1 MAKVHYADDYQP
13 DFGIPWRPVLT
24 RQQIEDRYAGPGP
37 WGDPW
42 TDQNLANYIA
52 LRKRVEADTLKNPIG
67 QGWSL
72 PSWDA
77 VQRNWKKYNIHVL
90 LGGNQAAKTTFGA
103 RLTVWAAATIPE
115 SETYCWHVTDKR
127 SIDDQQRFVW
137 EALPEGIKKLPTKK
151 GISHSL
157 QYGQKN
163 GFTDGICILP
173 PLPGYQRGGSI
184 KFFNYAQYA
193 QNDQII
199 EGVKAHFMW
208 ADEVIPLELMETIR
222 KGRLMTYHGR
232 FLLTFTVIDGWN
244 DTIQKILSKTR
255 TVEKRF
261 CDHPKVMADLP
272 IMQESMSVDS
282 CAIYYAWTKDN
293 PFTDY
298 QEFLRLNANADKAT
312 ILARGFGIPTKS
324 ITSIHPGFSQEVNVI
339 PHEKLPWLTV
349 KRDKNGKEIPY
360 KVTRYMSI
368 DPAGSKNWA
377 MAWVAVDAAGTWWVY
392 REWPDYDDWALPSN
406 TPEGKPGPAQKGSKR
421 GIKEYVELI
430 RDMEK
435 DEEIFE
441 RYIDPRMGAAEKQ
454 SEEGATT
461 IISDLDDAGMT
472 VIPAPG
478 VDIENGTQLLNNLFA
493 YDENK
498 PIDSMNAP
506 KIYISDRCQN
516 TIYMFKE
523 HTGMGG
529 RNEATKDFHD
539 LYRYLAVSDIQFID
553 TKNITDIQA
562 YGRTGSY

>member
-1 MAKVHYADDYQP
+1 MAKIHYADDYQP
-13 DFGIPWRPVLT
+13 DFGIPWRSVLS
-24 RQQIEDRYAGPGP
+24 RERVEDLYKNHG
-37 WGDPW
+37 W
-42 TDQNLANYIA
+42 TDADLARYVK
-52 LRKRVEADTLKNPIG
+52 LRKDCEANAISNPVG

-72 PSWDA
+72 PSWDL
-77 VQRNWKKYNIHVL
+77 VQKNWKKYNIHVL
-90 LGGNQAAKTTFGA
+90 LGGNQSAKTTFGS
-103 RLTVWAAATIPE
+103 RLTVWAGATIPE
-115 SETYCWHVTDKR
+115 SEVYCWHVTDKR

-137 EALPEGIKKLPTKK
+137 EALPEAVKKLPTKK

-173 PLPGYQRGGSI
+173 PLPSCRRGGSI

-232 FLLTFTVIDGWN
+232 LLLTFTVIDGWN
-244 DTIQKILSKTR
+244 DTIQKILAKTK
-255 TVEKRF
+255 TLQTRF
-261 CDHPKVMADLP
+261 CDHPKIMKEIPV
-272 IMQESMSVDS
+272 MQESLSVDS
-282 CAIYYAWTKDN
+282 CAIYYAWTMDN

-298 QEFLRLNANADKAT
+298 QEFLRLNAGADRET

-324 ITSIHPGFSQEVNVI
+324 ITSIHPGFNPDVNVI
-339 PHEKLPWLTV
+339 PHDKMPWLEANLKKD
-349 KRDKNGKEIPY
+349 KRDNPVPY
-360 KVTRYMSI
+360 KVTRYMVI

-377 MAWVAVDAAGTWWVY
+377 MAWVAIDSSGTWWVY
-392 REWPDYDDWALPSN
+392 REWPDYDDWALPSS

-421 GIKEYVELI
+421 GIRDYVELI
-430 RDMEK
+430 KDLEG

-454 SEEGATT
+454 SEDGATT

-493 YDENK
+493 YDETK
-498 PIDSMNAP
+498 PRDSMNSP
-506 KIYISDRCQN
+506 KIFISDRCQN

-523 HTGMGG
+523 HTGKGG

-539 LYRYLAVSDIQFID
+539 LYRYLSVSDIQFID
-553 TKNITDIQA
+553 AKPHGDPLT
-562 YGRTGSY
+562 YGRTSSY

>member
-1 MAKVHYADDYQP
+1 MAKIHYADDFQP
-13 DFGIPWRPVLT
+13 SFGIPWRPVLT
-24 RQQIEDRYAGPGP
+24 REQVEERYQSGQ
-37 WGDPW
+37 WGDA
-42 TDQNLANYIA
+42 DLAHY
-52 LRKRVEADTLKNPIG
+52 LKVRREVEAGAVKNPVG

-72 PSWDA
+72 PSWDM
-77 VQRNWKKYNIHVL
+77 VQENWKKYNIHVL
-90 LGGNQAAKTTFGA
+90 LGGNQSAKTTFGS

-115 SETYCWHVTDKR
+115 AETYCWHVTDKR

-151 GISHSL
+151 GVNHSL

-173 PLPGYQRGGSI
+173 PLPGFQRGGSM

-232 FLLTFTVIDGWN
+232 LLLTFTVIDGWN
-244 DTIQKILSKTR
+244 DTIQKILAKTR
-255 TVEKRF
+255 TLKSRY
-261 CDHPKVMADLP
+261 CDHPKVRANLP
-272 IMQESMSVDS
+272 IMQESLSVDS
-282 CAIYYAWTKDN
+282 CAIYYAWTQDN

-298 QEFLRLNANADKAT
+298 EEFLRLNANADKST

-324 ITSIHPGFSQEVNVI
+324 VTSIHPGFSQDVNVI
-339 PHEKLPWLTV
+339 PHDRLPWLPANI
-349 KRDKNGKEIPY
+349 KKDKHGKEVPY
-360 KVTRYMSI
+360 KVTRYMAI

-377 MAWVAVDAAGTWWVY
+377 MAWVAIDAAGTWWVY
-392 REWPDYDDWALPSN
+392 REWPDYDDWALPGS
-406 TPEGKPGPAQKGSKR
+406 TLEGKPGPAQKGSKR

-430 RDMEK
+430 RGMEG

-454 SEEGATT
+454 SDEGATT

-498 PIDSMNAP
+498 PIDSLNSP

-523 HTGMGG
+523 HTGKGG

-553 TKNITDIQA
+553 TTTHSKELT